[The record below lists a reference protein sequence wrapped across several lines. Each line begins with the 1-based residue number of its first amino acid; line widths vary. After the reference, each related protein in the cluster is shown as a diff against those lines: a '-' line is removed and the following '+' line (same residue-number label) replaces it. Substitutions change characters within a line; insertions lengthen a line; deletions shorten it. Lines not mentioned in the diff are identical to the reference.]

1 MHRRHRRLHKGRMG
15 FKIIISYNYHTHTNF
30 CDGKNT
36 LEEMTRAAVDAGLK
50 VIGFS
55 GHSYTA
61 YDDCYCMSLADT
73 AGYFKEIDRLRGLYD
88 GRITIL
94 RGIEQDFGSDEPT
107 DAYDYVIGSVHATFA
122 PACRDADLPAAC
134 SAERSADFFHG
145 FDRSRFYYIDWS
157 TDRIAEAVR
166 TDFGGDVYA
175 FIEHYY
181 ETVGMLP
188 EVTGCH
194 IIGHF
199 DLVTKFNE
207 KEPWFDEAHPRN
219 HAAVRHALDRIF
231 DTWRQSKG
239 AKLAGPVPI
248 FEINTGAIS
257 RGWRTTP
264 YPADWILRE
273 IRMRGGQIIINSDS
287 HAADTLTCAFE
298 QAADLA
304 RNCGFDHTKI
314 LTQNGFEDFAL

>member
-1 MHRRHRRLHKGRMG
+1 MNTIDGT
-15 FKIIISYNYHTHTNF
+15 IIPYNFHTHTCF

-36 LEEMTRAAVDAGLK
+36 LEEMTLAAIQAGMK
-50 VIGFS
+50 GIGFS

-73 AGYFKEIDRLRGLYD
+73 ETYFTEIDRLRGLYGD
-88 GRITIL
+88 QITIL

-107 DAYDYVIGSVHATFA
+107 DAYDYVIGSVHASFS
-122 PACRDADLPAAC
+122 PAYDKIQARKNADTEQPA
-134 SAERSADFFHG
+134 SASFHG

-157 TDRIAEAVR
+157 VDRIKEAVR
-166 TDFGGDVYA
+166 TDFRGDVYA

-181 ETVGMLP
+181 ETMGMLP

-207 KEPWFDEAHPRN
+207 KQPWFCEEHPRYRS
-219 HAAVRHALDRIF
+219 AVRKALDRIF
-231 DTWRQSKG
+231 ETWPQSRG
-239 AKLAGPVPI
+239 ARRAGDAPI

-257 RGWRTTP
+257 RGWRSLP
-264 YPADWILRE
+264 YPSDRILRE
-273 IRMRGGQIIINSDS
+273 IYARGGQVMINSDS
-287 HAADTLTCAFE
+287 HAKDTLTCCFKE
-298 QAADLA
+298 AAELA
-304 RNCGFDHTKI
+304 RRCGFRHTKI
-314 LTQNGFEDFAL
+314 ITQNGFEDFSLT